1 MSKTQNEIIQICD
14 SVRDLLL
21 EKNRKY
27 GDSALEP
34 VRVMSRSTP
43 VEQILVRIDDKL
55 SRISRGT
62 GLVGDDE
69 DVITD
74 LIGYFVLLKIA
85 LGRQNGEEDRV
96 SDHVPFSVTYD
107 DILNAS
113 RQDLEDR
120 GEEFHVECI
129 AVCNLAEELNLPEHA
144 ILDLCASFSRPV
156 NSWFSIIDSDTA
168 QKIRDAVKIEVE
180 DRPLYSTTV
189 EYLQDADI
197 KHSPYYCDRNRNRT
211 YTEWYPEDVECGWDP
226 NSGPTC

>member
-1 MSKTQNEIIQICD
+1 MSANTQNDIVEICN

-34 VRVMSRSTP
+34 VRVMSQSTP

-85 LGRQNGEEDRV
+85 LRRQNDAEAPDLYDEIQKDVFLTEETN
-96 SDHVPFSVTYD
+96 PW
-107 DILNAS
+107 
-113 RQDLEDR
+113 
-120 GEEFHVECI
+120 
-129 AVCNLAEELNLPEHA
+129 LAHA
-144 ILDLCASFSRPV
+144 YGPY
-156 NSWFSIIDSDTA
+156 
-168 QKIRDAVKIEVE
+168 VE
-180 DRPLYSTTV
+180 DTITFKGNDQVVPGETISF
-189 EYLQDADI
+189 E
-197 KHSPYYCDRNRNRT
+197 K
-211 YTEWYPEDVECGWDP
+211 PEPDECGWDP
-226 NSGPTC
+226 TTGPTC